1 MFVTYRAVTV
11 FAVVSCTLGTE
22 AKTIPPTQVHARVF
36 NALHC
41 FVKVYLALRV
51 LSHGFYGAGQ
61 KVLGRYLLVFAA
73 NGSEN
78 TENMDICT

>member
-1 MFVTYRAVTV
+1 M

-22 AKTIPPTQVHARVF
+22 AKPIPPTQVHAHVF

-41 FVKVYLALRV
+41 FVQVYLALRV

>member
-1 MFVTYRAVTV
+1 M

-22 AKTIPPTQVHARVF
+22 AKAIPPTQVHARVF

-41 FVKVYLALRV
+41 FVHVYLAPRV
-51 LSHGFYGAGQ
+51 LSHEFYGAGQ

-78 TENMDICT
+78 TENMDIFTQL